1 MKWVIAQIS
10 YADMLKRVEPLR
22 NELQALESEAKTKQ
36 MEGDKVEK
44 LIMQLE
50 KSIEKYKEEYGI
62 LISQVICILDCE
74 NNRRI
79 VRRSLQLHLSC
90 DNYRSL

>member
-62 LISQVICILDCE
+62 LISQVICIL
-74 NNRRI
+74 
-79 VRRSLQLHLSC
+79 
-90 DNYRSL
+90 

>member
-1 MKWVIAQIS
+1 MIAQIS

-22 NELQALESEAKTKQ
+22 NELKALESEASTKQ

-62 LISQVICILDCE
+62 LISQVSATIDATLRHRCLAFGLL
-74 NNRRI
+74 
-79 VRRSLQLHLSC
+79 RSI
-90 DNYRSL
+90 YRCCRC

>member
-1 MKWVIAQIS
+1 MIAQIS

-62 LISQVICILDCE
+62 LISQVICIL
-74 NNRRI
+74 
-79 VRRSLQLHLSC
+79 
-90 DNYRSL
+90 